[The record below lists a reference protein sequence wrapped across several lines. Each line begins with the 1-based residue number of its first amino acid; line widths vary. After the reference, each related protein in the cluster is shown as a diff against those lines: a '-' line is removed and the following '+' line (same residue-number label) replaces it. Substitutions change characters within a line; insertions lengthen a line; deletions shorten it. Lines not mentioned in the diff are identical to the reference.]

1 MMRNIELPT
10 SNSQHR
16 TPKEEMRKNTRRD
29 IEHYQMNP
37 EAGTA
42 LALNEENENRKY
54 DLEKRLLE
62 FAWAVIDLSERL
74 PNTRAGNHVAGQ
86 VLRSGTAPY
95 SNHGEA
101 ESAESRDDFI
111 HKLSVCLKELR
122 ETRRWTRLIHRKG
135 WATNDAALPLVLGE
149 GEELIRIFVAS
160 IKTAK
165 LNNLNQRRRPTAGTR
180 YAS

>member
-74 PNTRAGNHVAGQ
+74 PNTR
-86 VLRSGTAPY
+86 TAPY